1 MVMTKNTRP
10 AMSIGAFSQAT
21 RLSVRML
28 RHYAQRGILEPDHV
42 DDSTGYRYYTAA
54 QIGDGVLVRAMRDIG
69 LPISAMVSVLRHRDD
84 PDALSEA
91 LTAHR
96 DQLDESRTKLQ
107 DQLRATERLL
117 AQMKEP
123 SMTITTSIDNHDA
136 MNVVALRDTLATY
149 PDEGR
154 LWQQLMPLMG
164 QAGVKPIAAGG
175 VTYLDEEF
183 KDADIDAEIWV
194 PIAST
199 DAAVPAPAE
208 VKQRPA
214 MRVVV
219 ATVRGAYEQIPDG
232 FAAAAAHL
240 EENGLKAAGTPYMR
254 YLADPSCTPD
264 PADYVTEVCLPVE

>member
-1 MVMTKNTRP
+1 MTKNTRP

-28 RHYAQRGILEPDHV
+28 RHYAQRSILEPDHV
-42 DDSTGYRYYTAA
+42 DESTGYRYYTAA

-117 AQMKEP
+117 AQTQEDRM
-123 SMTITTSIDNHDA
+123 I
-136 MNVVALRDTLATY
+136 VATRTERHAALPVAGLRDTLDKTS
-149 PDEGR
+149 DEVE
-154 LWQQLMPLMG
+154 LWQRFMPLLA
-164 QAGVKPIAAGG
+164 QQGVQPDGVCG
-175 VTYLDEEF
+175 VTYYD
-183 KDADIDAEIWV
+183 DAYKESDIDTEVWV
-194 PIAST
+194 PVSSLDTKVVAP
-199 DAAVPAPAE
+199 VLVREQPAT
-208 VKQRPA
+208 Q
-214 MRVVV
+214 VVV
-219 ATVRGAYEQIPDG
+219 ATVHGPYDLIPHG
-232 FAAAAAHL
+232 FSAAAVFIQEH
-240 EENGLKAAGTPYMR
+240 GLQEIGHPYMR
-254 YLADPSCTPD
+254 YHSGPATTDD